1 MSLCYPTIL
10 SRLSTPELIEFSS
23 QRITKLIGEEHF
35 FHDFSTVIRF
45 LPTLHSLLQS
55 YRSETFISQLEDTM
69 GESYGSSYIQRL
81 SGIQTELN
89 QLISIWDRYPF
100 LHNWND
106 IIHPAPEEQLIN
118 EFYHEAFFTEPSIES
133 SITLLIWICEL
144 KKQYQYIL
152 FHVEEYH
159 ELLNDLLFNKN
170 IEEVSRLIDSVLQ
183 PILR

>member
-1 MSLCYPTIL
+1 
-10 SRLSTPELIEFSS
+10 
-23 QRITKLIGEEHF
+23 
-35 FHDFSTVIRF
+35 
-45 LPTLHSLLQS
+45 
-55 YRSETFISQLEDTM
+55 M
-69 GESYGSSYIQRL
+69 GESYGSSYLQRL

-89 QLISIWDRYPF
+89 QIISIWDRYPF

-106 IIHPAPEEQLIN
+106 IIHPASEEQLIN
-118 EFYHEAFFTEPSIES
+118 EFYHEAWFTEPSIES